1 MCGNSGGG
9 LKLFDFQKRVENSY
23 FLKLK
28 PAAHDLIGIGGPQA
42 HEDNMDSYDSHSS
55 PGDDQSS
62 PRAGGFTA
70 KGADFH
76 IQLQQ

>member
-28 PAAHDLIGIGGPQA
+28 PTAHDFIGIEGPESG
-42 HEDNMDSYDSHSS
+42 EDDIDSHDSHST
-55 PGDDQSS
+55 PGDDQKS
-62 PRAGGFTA
+62 PKDGSFCN
-70 KGADFH
+70 D
-76 IQLQQ
+76 LQR